1 MPIHPTK
8 DRKGRARL
16 EFEFDRVIKGE
27 RVRVRKRLPLG
38 WSRAQADAFDR
49 TESARLYAV
58 ATGVE
63 KPRFLI
69 EAAVARY
76 IRERVPELKH
86 GASQVR
92 EMDHLEPYW
101 QGKHIDQLHEVCAA
115 YLADHR
121 AKLAPA
127 TIKNRLRYLVS
138 ACRWGW
144 KRHRMCE
151 HDPGAGVVYPA
162 VSNARQ
168 VYITREQMLRLARAC
183 EHRAVR
189 AMIRIA
195 FYSGMRMG
203 EIRAAAVDGDF
214 FVLPDSK
221 NGDPVRMPIHPRLR
235 CLLRYEWPTRFIVG
249 YWFRKARAA
258 VGLEHVRFHDERHST
273 ASELISAGRS
283 LAVVGKVL
291 RHKTPASTQRYAHLY
306 DEVLL
311 DAINGIGRK
320 KA

>member
-1 MPIHPTK
+1 MPIYTVK

-16 EFEFDRVIKGE
+16 EFEFDRWINSE
-27 RVRVRKRLPLG
+27 RQRVRKRLPLG

-49 TESARLYAV
+49 EQSARLYAEL
-58 ATGVE
+58 TGVQ
-63 KPRFLI
+63 KPVHLI
-69 EAAVARY
+69 EEAVARY
-76 IRERVPELKH
+76 IVERVPELKH
-86 GASQVR
+86 GAAQVA

-101 QGKHIDQLHEVCAA
+101 RGKRIDQLREVCAK

-144 KRHRMCE
+144 KRHGMCE

-162 VSNARQ
+162 VNNARH

-183 EHRAVR
+183 EHWAVR
-189 AMIRIA
+189 ALIRIA

-203 EIRAAAVDGDF
+203 EITSAEVDGNY

-221 NGDPVRMPIHPRLR
+221 NGDPVRVPIHPKIRNLVD
-235 CLLRYEWPTRFIVG
+235 YEWPSRFTIG
-249 YWFRKARAA
+249 YHFRKARAK

-273 ASELISAGRS
+273 ASELLSSGHS

-291 RHKTPASTQRYAHLY
+291 RHKSPAITDRYAHLY
-306 DEVLL
+306 DEVLEQ
-311 DAINGIGRK
+311 AIHGIGRK